1 MKLIGPLIF
10 LITIFALSAERIQL
24 SAQRIQF
31 TSSDVADAAERLAG
45 HRASMTN
52 DIHLI
57 AGRRLAGPAITM
69 RVVRDDGASL
79 TEEGL
84 KAIKVLENAP
94 AGSVIVLALDDDKS
108 FAVFGATFATL
119 AKSRKL
125 AGFVVDGSMR
135 GLPELKRLAFP
146 TFARGTSPGSAGGH
160 YRLAGVNVPVMCGG
174 IEVSPGDFVVGD
186 EDGVAVAPKQ
196 LYQEVLTKAK
206 GLRREKREMLPLIA
220 KYGSYTKAIQQHAK
234 AVQKRSATKQ

>member
-1 MKLIGPLIF
+1 MKLTASLFLLIA
-10 LITIFALSAERIQL
+10 IFASSAAVNKL
-24 SAQRIQF
+24 SAQRIEF
-31 TSSDVADAAERLAG
+31 TSSDVADAAERLTG

-79 TEEGL
+79 MEEGL
-84 KAIKVLENAP
+84 KAIKILESAP

-108 FAVFGATFATL
+108 FAVFGSTFATL
-119 AKSRKL
+119 AKSRRL

-135 GLPELKRLAFP
+135 GLPELRRLAFA
-146 TFARGTSPGSAGGH
+146 TFARGTTPGSAGGH
-160 YRLAGVNVPVMCGG
+160 YRLAGVNVSIVCGD

-196 LYQEVLTKAK
+196 LYQEVLTRAK
-206 GLRREKREMLPLIA
+206 GLRLEKQEILPLIV
-220 KYGSYTKAIQQHAK
+220 KYGSYTKAMQEYAE
-234 AVQKRSATKQ
+234 AVRKRNATKR